1 MGAKVFFDFALLP
14 VDGPAQRS
22 CLIDGV
28 FDVQF
33 RSTLDQQS
41 HNRVM
46 ARYDGLMQGRRVGM
60 VSIGVVP
67 VWIFARIEEQPYDV
81 PVPVLRG

>member
-1 MGAKVFFDFALLP
+1 
-14 VDGPAQRS
+14 
-22 CLIDGV
+22 
-28 FDVQF
+28 
-33 RSTLDQQS
+33 
-41 HNRVM
+41 M

-60 VSIGVVP
+60 VAIRVVP